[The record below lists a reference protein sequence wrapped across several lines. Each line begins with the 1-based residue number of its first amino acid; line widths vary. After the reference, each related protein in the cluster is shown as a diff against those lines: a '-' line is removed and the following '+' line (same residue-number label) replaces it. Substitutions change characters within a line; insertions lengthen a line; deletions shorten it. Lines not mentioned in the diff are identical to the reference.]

1 MDRQENIK
9 ATERRIAVM
18 KAYVAGKTIQIY
30 DAYKDG
36 SWFDTNCPLW
46 NWQLYDYR
54 VKPEGE
60 E

>member
-1 MDRQENIK
+1 MKE
-9 ATERRIAVM
+9 TERRIEVM
-18 KAYVAGKTIQIY
+18 KAYIEGKTIQIY

-46 NWQLYDYR
+46 NWQLFDYR